1 MQLGSPAGG
10 WVCVFVGGIPRHRGF
25 LPGVGVGPEIR
36 HCPGHVAID

>member
-1 MQLGSPAGG
+1 M
-10 WVCVFVGGIPRHRGF
+10 WGIPRHRGF